1 MVNKRSNPFE
11 RKRIEEEQP
20 VQNKVLNDAIEDKN
34 DEEVELQQNVVQQQ
48 QNQQPQNTQQY
59 QQPQYFQQQQNQYYN
74 NYQQP
79 QYSQQQVYSEVRYSQ
94 PRRLP
99 DNNKV
104 KYTATMDQ
112 SLRTD
117 IKIACATRGL
127 MFSQFVEDAC
137 REKLAREGGKR

>member
-1 MVNKRSNPFE
+1 MVSKRNNPFE
-11 RKRIEEEQP
+11 RKRIEDEQP
-20 VQNKVLNDAIEDKN
+20 VQNTVLTETNDDNEDIELDLPQGA
-34 DEEVELQQNVVQQQ
+34 V
-48 QNQQPQNTQQY
+48 QQPQIQPQQQAQQY
-59 QQPQYFQQQQNQYYN
+59 QQQQYSQPQQNQYYN
-74 NYQQP
+74 NYRQP
-79 QYSQQQVYSEVRYSQ
+79 DYSQQQIYHEVRYSQ

-137 REKLAREGGKR
+137 REKLQREGGKR